1 MSKAWMNYS
10 PYQYFF
16 ISFIYKKI
24 IILD

>member
-10 PYQYFF
+10 TYQYFF